1 MLFGNGSIV
10 LMVRVNVLVLLCH
23 KNADYM
29 YNVTKGNRFACI
41 YEINENIEPL

>member
-1 MLFGNGSIV
+1 MLFGSGSIV

-29 YNVTKGNRFACI
+29 YVTKGNRFACI